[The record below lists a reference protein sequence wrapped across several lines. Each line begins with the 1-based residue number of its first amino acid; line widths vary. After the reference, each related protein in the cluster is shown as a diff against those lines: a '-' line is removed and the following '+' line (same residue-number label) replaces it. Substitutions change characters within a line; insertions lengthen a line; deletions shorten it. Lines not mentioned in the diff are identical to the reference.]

1 MAILK
6 EWMPMQ
12 LISLLLGSIMIAN
25 FVLAFTIIFLE
36 RKNASSTW
44 AWLMVLFFIPI
55 LGFLLYLLFG
65 RKLSHR
71 RIFTWDTKS
80 RLGVEKAVQK
90 QLKIIETDRLP
101 FKQEM
106 LKQYKELFYLHLKHN
121 DAIYS
126 QNNCVDLFTD
136 GTEKFTSLIKDLEQA
151 KDHIHLLYYIIR
163 HDQLGTKIADV
174 LIKKAKEGVEVRL
187 LYDDMGSRSLSRK
200 FIRRLENAN
209 IQVGAF
215 FPPKIPKINFKV
227 NFRNHRKLAIID
239 GEIGYIGGFNI
250 GDEYLGKSEKFGYWR
265 DTHLR
270 IRGDAVKTMQTR
282 FILDWNQASRHHI
295 EYNDRYFIGGEE
307 GDVGIQIVSSGPD
320 QDWEQI
326 KYGYIKMI
334 LAAKEYVYIQTPY
347 FIPDESLM
355 DALRIAALSGVRIK
369 IMIPN
374 KPDHIFVYW
383 ATLSSIGEL
392 LNEGAEVYLYQNGFL
407 HAKTIVVDGKL
418 SSVGTA
424 NIDVRSFRLNFEV
437 NAFLY
442 DIDIAQKLV
451 EVFKRDIMLSTQM
464 TKSLYEKRSLGIK
477 FKESI
482 SRLLSPIL

>member
-1 MAILK
+1 MPLQIL
-6 EWMPMQ
+6 
-12 LISLLLGSIMIAN
+12 SLLLGSIMIAN

-55 LGFLLYLLFG
+55 LGFILYLIFG

-71 RIFTWDTKS
+71 KIFIWDTKS
-80 RLGVEKAVQK
+80 RLGVEKAVQH
-90 QLKIIETDRLP
+90 QLEIIEDDQLP
-101 FKQEM
+101 YKQEV
-106 LKQYKELFYLHLKHN
+106 LKQYKDLYYLHLKHN

-126 QNNCVDLFTD
+126 QNNKVDLFTD
-136 GTEKFTSLIKDLEQA
+136 GTKKFTALISDLEQA
-151 KDHIHLLYYIIR
+151 KDHIHLLYYIVR
-163 HDQLGTKIADV
+163 NDQLGTKIADV
-174 LIKKAKEGVEVRL
+174 LIKKAKEGIQIRL

-200 FIRRLENAN
+200 FIRRLQQAN
-209 IQVGAF
+209 IQVEAF
-215 FPPKIPKINFKV
+215 FPPKIPKINLKI

-239 GEIGYIGGFNI
+239 GRIGYIGGFNI
-250 GDEYLGKSEKFGYWR
+250 GDEYLGKSEKFGFWR

-270 IRGDAVKTMQTR
+270 VYGDAVQTMQTR
-282 FILDWNQASRHHI
+282 FILDWNQASSNRIHY
-295 EYNDRYFIGGEE
+295 EKRYFIGGNA

-320 QDWEQI
+320 SDWEQI

-334 LAAKEYVYIQTPY
+334 LNAKDYVYIQTPY

-355 DALRIAALSGVRIK
+355 DALRIAALSGVKIK

-374 KPDHIFVYW
+374 KPDHMFVYW
-383 ATLSSIGEL
+383 ATLSYVGEL
-392 LNEGAEVYLYQNGFL
+392 LHEGAEIYLYQNGFL

-442 DIDIAQKLV
+442 DIDIANKLV
-451 EVFKRDIMLSTQM
+451 AVFQRDINMSTQM
-464 TKSLYEKRSLGIK
+464 TKSLYEKRSIGIK